1 MIEDEQRYR
10 ASAYGLLAALLRAPP
25 DRAMLDYVGDLSP
38 EGDEDA
44 DDVSQALASL
54 AATAREGDLDA
65 LDDEYH
71 ALFIGVGGGELM
83 PYGSWY
89 LTGYLMEQPLAD
101 LRDDLARLGFERSD
115 DTHEPEDHI
124 SAIFE
129 VFSVMIADAVEL
141 DEQRNFYQKHL
152 LPWLAR
158 FYDDLGKA
166 RSAEFYK
173 TVARFGAAFNQLE
186 SSYLSMRS

>member
-1 MIEDEQRYR
+1 MLEDEQRYR

-25 DRAMLDYVGDLSP
+25 DRGLLDYVSELSP
-38 EGDEDA
+38 EGDEAA
-44 DDVSQALASL
+44 DELAQALAAL
-54 AATAREGDLDA
+54 AGASREADPDA

-89 LTGYLMEQPLAD
+89 LTGYMMEQPLAD
-101 LRDDLARLGFERSD
+101 LRDDLARLGFERSAE
-115 DTHEPEDHI
+115 THEPEDHI

-129 VFSVMIADAVEL
+129 VFSVMIADAASL

-152 LPWLAR
+152 LPWVAR
-158 FYDDLGKA
+158 FFDDLAKA
-166 RSAEFYK
+166 RAAEFYQG
-173 TVARFGAAFNQLE
+173 VARFGAAFNQLE
-186 SSYLSMRS
+186 STYLSMRG